1 MTKIY
6 PFRRNEWNHQKYKK
20 VQGDIYI
27 YINNIY
33 IYIIYIYIY
42 YIYVCMYVY
51 MYICIYIYI
60 YIYIYIQ
67 GFFLN
72 VKKCFIILS
81 RTLLLF
87 DIKNI
92 KSNVYLLSN

>member
-1 MTKIY
+1 M
-6 PFRRNEWNHQKYKK
+6 
-20 VQGDIYI
+20 
-27 YINNIY
+27 
-33 IYIIYIYIY
+33 
-42 YIYVCMYVY
+42 CMYVY

-60 YIYIYIQ
+60 YIYIQ
-67 GFFLN
+67 EFFLN

>member
-1 MTKIY
+1 M
-6 PFRRNEWNHQKYKK
+6 
-20 VQGDIYI
+20 
-27 YINNIY
+27 
-33 IYIIYIYIY
+33 
-42 YIYVCMYVY
+42 CMYVY

-60 YIYIYIQ
+60 YIQ
-67 GFFLN
+67 EFFLN